1 MKLYYLPGACSL
13 SPHIALRE
21 AGIPVELDKVD
32 RATRKTESGKDYLTV
47 NPLGYVPAV
56 ETPDGTVLRESSIIV
71 QYIAD
76 QKPASKLAPPAG
88 TPERYKLQQWLNFI
102 STELHKGTSPLFNP
116 KAPEEWKQVVK
127 DTLATRYDY
136 VSKHLEKSPYLMGQN
151 FTVADGYL
159 FTVLNWTKFVG
170 IDLGKWPVLKAY
182 HERVAARPAVQA
194 ALKAEG
200 LLKAAAA

>member
-32 RATRKTESGKDYLTV
+32 RATKKTESGKDYLTV

-56 ETPDGTVLRESSIIV
+56 ETPDGKVMREASVIV

-76 QKPASKLAPPAG
+76 QKPAAKLAPPAG
-88 TPERYKLQQWLNFI
+88 TPERYKLQEWLNYI

-116 KAPEEWKQVVK
+116 KATDDWKAVVK
-127 DTLATRYDY
+127 EKLSERYAY
-136 VSKHLEKSPYLMGQN
+136 VNKHLEKQPYLMGQN

-159 FTVLNWTKFVG
+159 FTVLGWTKHVG
-170 IDLGKWPVLKAY
+170 VDMGQWPALKAF
-182 HERVAARPAVQA
+182 HERVGGRPAVQA

-200 LLKAAAA
+200 LVK

>member
-32 RATRKTESGKDYLTV
+32 RATRKTESGKDYLAV
-47 NPLGYVPAV
+47 NPLGYVPAL
-56 ETPDGTVLRESSIIV
+56 ETPDGRVMREASVIV
-71 QYIAD
+71 QWIAD
-76 QKPASKLAPPAG
+76 QKPAAKLAPPAG
-88 TPERYKLQQWLNFI
+88 TPERYKLQEWLNYI

-116 KAPEEWKQVVK
+116 KATDDWKAVVK
-127 DTLATRYDY
+127 ERLFERYDY
-136 VSKHLEKSPYLMGQN
+136 ASKHLEKNKYLMGDQ

-159 FTVLNWTKFVG
+159 FTVLGWTKFVG
-170 IDLGKWPVLKAY
+170 IDLGKWPVLKVY
-182 HERVAARPAVQA
+182 CERVAQRPAVQA

-200 LLKAAAA
+200 LAK

>member
-32 RATRKTESGKDYLTV
+32 RATKKTESGKDYLTV

-56 ETPDGTVLRESSIIV
+56 ETPDGKVMREASVIV

-76 QKPASKLAPPAG
+76 QKPAAKLAPPAG
-88 TPERYKLQQWLNFI
+88 TPERYKLQEWLNYI

-116 KAPEEWKQVVK
+116 KATDDWKAVVK
-127 DTLATRYDY
+127 EKLSERYAY
-136 VSKHLEKSPYLMGQN
+136 VNKHLEKQPYLMGQN

-159 FTVLNWTKFVG
+159 FTVLGWTKHVG
-170 IDLGKWPVLKAY
+170 VDMGQWPALKTF

-200 LLKAAAA
+200 LVK

>member
-32 RATRKTESGKDYLTV
+32 RNTRKTESGKDYLAI
-47 NPLGYVPAV
+47 NPLGYVPV
-56 ETPDGTVLRESSIIV
+56 LEIGNGQTLREASIIV

-76 QKPASKLAPPAG
+76 QKPGSKLAPAAG
-88 TPERYKLQQWLNFI
+88 TPERYKLQEWLNYI
-102 STELHKGTSPLFNP
+102 STELHKGTSPLFHP
-116 KAPEEWKQVVK
+116 EAPDAWKAIAKQR
-127 DTLATRYDY
+127 LGERYAY
-136 VSKHLEKSPYLMGQN
+136 VNKHLEKQPYLMGDS

-159 FTVLNWTKFVG
+159 FTVLGWTKHVG
-170 IDLGKWPVLKAY
+170 VDMGQWPALKAF
-182 HERVAARPAVQA
+182 HDRVAARPAVQA

-200 LLKAAAA
+200 LVK

>member
-32 RATRKTESGKDYLTV
+32 RATKKTESGKDYLTV
-47 NPLGYVPAV
+47 NPLGYVPAL
-56 ETPDGTVLRESSIIV
+56 EIGNGQVLREASVIV

-76 QKPASKLAPPAG
+76 RKPESKLAPPAG
-88 TPERYKLQQWLNFI
+88 TPERYKLQEWLNYI
-102 STELHKGTSPLFNP
+102 SSELHKGTSPLFNP
-116 KAPEEWKQVVK
+116 KAPDAWKEVAKEKLSERYAFVNQH
-127 DTLATRYDY
+127 LA
-136 VSKHLEKSPYLMGQN
+136 KQPYLMGDS

-159 FTVLNWTKFVG
+159 FTVLGWTKHVG
-170 IDLGKWPVLKAY
+170 VDMGQWPALKAF
-182 HERVAARPAVQA
+182 HVRVAARPAVQA

-200 LLKAAAA
+200 LVK

>member
-32 RATRKTESGKDYLTV
+32 RATKKTESGKDYLTV

-56 ETPDGTVLRESSIIV
+56 ETPDGKVMREASIIV

-76 QKPASKLAPPAG
+76 QKPAAKLVPPAG
-88 TPERYKLQQWLNFI
+88 TPERYKLQEWLNFI
-102 STELHKGTSPLFNP
+102 STEIHKGTSPLFNP
-116 KAPEEWKQVVK
+116 KATDAWKDVVK
-127 DTLATRYDY
+127 ENLFKRYDFL
-136 VSKHLEKSPYLMGQN
+136 SKHLEKNQYVMGN
-151 FTVADGYL
+151 AFSVADGYL
-159 FTVLNWTKFVG
+159 FTVLNWTNFLS
-170 IDLGKWPVLKAY
+170 IDLGKWPALKAY
-182 HERVAARPAVQA
+182 SDRIAQRPAVQA

-200 LLKAAAA
+200 LVK

>member
-32 RATRKTESGKDYLTV
+32 RATKKTESGKDYLTV

-56 ETPDGTVLRESSIIV
+56 ETPDGKVMREASVIV

-76 QKPASKLAPPAG
+76 QKSAAKLAPPAG
-88 TPERYKLQQWLNFI
+88 TPERYKLQEWLNYI

-116 KAPEEWKQVVK
+116 KATDDWKAVVK
-127 DTLATRYDY
+127 EKLSERYAY
-136 VSKHLEKSPYLMGQN
+136 VNKHLEKQPYLMGQN

-159 FTVLNWTKFVG
+159 FTVLGWTKHVG
-170 IDLGKWPVLKAY
+170 VDMGQWPALKTF

-200 LLKAAAA
+200 LVK